1 MSAAL
6 SSKWLKAAQSQVN
19 TDPAFR
25 ALGSVDTDMALK
37 VGQTAYLVSFAG
49 FSCHGVRKISSNEL
63 RDADFIVEMSPKGWE
78 HFLEGRRKGDGP
90 SLAELDVTDE
100 VVRTEGPRQKLEF
113 LRYHLSVQAFLDAG
127 ARAA

>member
-37 VGQTAYLVSFAG
+37 VGQTAYLVTFSG
-49 FSCHGVRKISSNEL
+49 FSCYGVRKISSNEL
-63 RDADFIVEMSPKGWE
+63 READFVVEMSPKGWE
-78 HFLEGRRKGDGP
+78 IFVEGRRSGEGP
-90 SLAELDVTDE
+90 SLAELDVTND
-100 VVRTEGPRQKLEF
+100 VVRVEDPRQKLEF
-113 LRYHLSVQAFLDAG
+113 LRYHLSVQAFIDAG

>member
-6 SSKWLKAAQSQVN
+6 TSKWLKAAQGQVN
-19 TDPAFR
+19 ADPSFR

-49 FSCHGVRKISSNEL
+49 FSCHGVKKISSNEL
-63 RDADFIVEMSPKGWE
+63 RDAAFVVEMSPKSWE
-78 HFLEGRRKGDGP
+78 NFVAGRRNGNGP
-90 SLAELDVTDE
+90 SLAELDVTDD
-100 VVRTEGPRQKLEF
+100 VVRVEDPRQKLEF
-113 LRYHLSVQAFLDAG
+113 LRYHLSVQAFIDAG